1 MYFVSLKNDI
11 VVRWLKLRSAFLYGT
26 SVFSAYLCLASRV
39 SELQEG
45 WGVALCVFTGS
56 LARIYICIIHVYLY
70 NIHLQHTWANC
81 FFDAAFQAFCLKS
94 PRVLAINLKNAAS
107 ALRLAPWLLR
117 EGMLFGLLV
126 TRTSFRGVYAARLTP
141 SEVVLVVRGIPA
153 PYTSLFPENRDIL
166 N

>member
-1 MYFVSLKNDI
+1 MTEIEVCLPVWYFCFLSLLVSCI
-11 VVRWLKLRSAFLYGT
+11 QGEWATGRLRGCSVCLYRQPGT
-26 SVFSAYLCLASRV
+26 H
-39 SELQEG
+39 
-45 WGVALCVFTGS
+45 
-56 LARIYICIIHVYLY
+56 IYICIIHVYLY